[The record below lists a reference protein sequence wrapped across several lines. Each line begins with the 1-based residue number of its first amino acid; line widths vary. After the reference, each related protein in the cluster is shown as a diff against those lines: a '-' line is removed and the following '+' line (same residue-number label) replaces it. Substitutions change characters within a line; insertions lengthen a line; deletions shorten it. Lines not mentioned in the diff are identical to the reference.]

1 MDFTAPHLGF
11 VYASYGLTALA
22 MAGLLIWVL
31 MRSKRLA
38 TELRAK
44 GLSDPGSKTES

>member
-1 MDFTAPHLGF
+1 MRNL
-11 VYASYGLTALA
+11 VLALLLLPLPA